1 MTEIK
6 EKIRGKKEEEKNSKE
21 NNNKKIINLI
31 VISGPS
37 GVGKTT
43 IIKKILQDPELKD
56 KLMFSVSHT
65 TRKKREGEVEGQDY
79 FFVSEEEFMRMVERG
94 EFIEWAKVHGHLY
107 GTSYENIKLAQKSG
121 KLLIL
126 DIDVQGAE
134 KVREKKGDSAIFIFI
149 KPPNLDEL
157 KKRLEL
163 RGDTKDIETRINN
176 AKKELEFEKKFDYS
190 IVNENLE
197 KAVLQVKEIIKKF
210 INNNK

>member
-21 NNNKKIINLI
+21 NNKKIINLI

-43 IIKKILQDPELKD
+43 IIKKILQDSELKD

-210 INNNK
+210 ANNNK